1 MANDVIYIVPRPVYF
16 GDINLLFSAQL
27 NLSSSRYHHIMFA
40 ILDSIFIVVYENSLR
55 EHIYLVSMILKYW
68 RTIDIWIQC
77 HDILARISGLVEVYL
92 LGDNND
98 VITGRLLGVL
108 AVQNTLLEDAS
119 RMQTCCKHEIVGPD
133 LE

>member
-27 NLSSSRYHHIMFA
+27 NLSSSCYHHIMFA
-40 ILDSIFIVVYENSLR
+40 ILDSIFIVVYETSLR
-55 EHIYLVSMILKYW
+55 EHIYLVSVILKYW

-77 HDILARISGLVEVYL
+77 HDILARISGLVCL
-92 LGDNND
+92 LAGNND
-98 VITGRLLGVL
+98 VMAGRLLGVL